1 MPFQGPEW
9 SCTACAWAST
19 KFFRKRGPF
28 CLWVTLHQEQ
38 KKKQAFLV
46 FGTLILN
53 VTDLPFTLTY
63 IYRLLL
69 SPIYLHSLLVS
80 PHLAKC
86 LSKQSAIRANK
97 ICQHM
102 MCGLAQGCDKNWFW
116 ALKIQAVFFCLSIKQ
131 VLIICPKVGWLL
143 PDPWHVKHSYDTPHM
158 ASFTTISCILSRY
171 FTWKCSTS
179 WATWLGSIHQVSWAR
194 ALGIPCWL
202 FLCYGTHCTC
212 LLGILAP
219 KPLPHL
225 SLPPLFLLPM
235 TWFRPS
241 LRLAWITPVICKLAS
256 FCFNSPSSLLLLE

>member
-1 MPFQGPEW
+1 MELHCLCLGQHKVFQEKRPLLPLSNSPPRTEKKTSIFG
-9 SCTACAWAST
+9 
-19 KFFRKRGPF
+19 FRDSHF
-28 CLWVTLHQEQ
+28 ECNWLTFH
-38 KKKQAFLV
+38 
-46 FGTLILN
+46 LN
-53 VTDLPFTLTY
+53 L
-63 IYRLLL
+63 
-69 SPIYLHSLLVS
+69 YLHSLLVS
-80 PHLAKC
+80 PHPAKC
-86 LSKQSAIRANK
+86 LSKQSAVRANK

-116 ALKIQAVFFCLSIKQ
+116 ALKIQAVLFCLSIKQ

-158 ASFTTISCILSRY
+158 ASFTTVSCILSRY
-171 FTWKCSTS
+171 FTWKCSAS